1 MTMTKIPMRSRWKHK
16 DSDDTYVAIKQYSHR
31 VVLKH
36 ELSGTIIKVTVGHLN
51 PDGFAEYERIE
62 E

>member
-1 MTMTKIPMRSRWKHK
+1 M
-16 DSDDTYVAIKQYSHR
+16 
-31 VVLKH
+31 H
-36 ELSGTIIKVTVGHLN
+36 ELSGTVIRVSVGHLN

>member
-1 MTMTKIPMRSRWKHK
+1 MTQIEIGSKWKHK

-36 ELSGTIIKVTVGHLN
+36 ELSGIVVRVSVGHLN
-51 PDGFAEYERIE
+51 PDGFAEYERMKND
-62 E
+62 